1 MEEHCFSG
9 QTTHDW
15 LEPLQTQRV
24 DSPEGRYYVTPE
36 GLHYPSVTSVLG
48 KDKEHF
54 ITEWRNAVGEVEA
67 NRVSER
73 ASTRGTTL
81 HNHAEM
87 YLRNQQVTIP
97 KVRFLD
103 VSLMRG
109 LVPYLN
115 RISNVRILEGQLYS
129 HTFKLAGTVDCVGD
143 FDSVK
148 STIDFKSSTKI
159 KERYEID
166 DYFMQVAI
174 YSYMLTERYGLNYN
188 QLVVLIAQEFGA
200 AQVFID
206 DRRNWRARVQQLI
219 NN

>member
-1 MEEHCFSG
+1 
-9 QTTHDW
+9 
-15 LEPLQTQRV
+15 
-24 DSPEGRYYVTPE
+24 
-36 GLHYPSVTSVLG
+36 
-48 KDKEHF
+48 
-54 ITEWRNAVGEVEA
+54 VGEVEA

-81 HNHAEM
+81 HNHAEK
-87 YLRNQQVTIP
+87 YLRNQPVTIP

-109 LVPYLN
+109 LVPSLN

-129 HTFKLAGTVDCVGD
+129 HTFKLAGTVDCVAD

-166 DYFMQVAI
+166 DYFMQVSI

-188 QLVVLIAQEFGA
+188 QLVVLIAQEFGP

-206 DRRNWRARVQQLI
+206 DRRNWRSKVAELI
-219 NN
+219 NNR